1 MKPIKLPTTA
11 APKLP
16 IEPTNKPSP
25 EELLKVSTAL
35 VTLSQTCLLSPSAV
49 IASLRCALDLYAQNA
64 INRGF
69 DVGTVQ
75 ECEKLG
81 QALAKALLE
90 SGTVKSGKVQ
100 TSGLVDASG
109 APIQSEVSGSLDTSG
124 SVDQT

>member
-1 MKPIKLPTTA
+1 MKPVKVPSS

-16 IEPTNKPSP
+16 IEPRNKPSP

-35 VTLSQTCLLSPSAV
+35 VNLSQSCLLSPSAV

-69 DVGTVQ
+69 DAATVQ

-81 QALAKALLE
+81 QALAKALLD
-90 SGTVKSGKVQ
+90 SGVVKGAK

-109 APIQSEVSGSLDTSG
+109 APLPSVSSEPDTSD

>member
-1 MKPIKLPTTA
+1 MKPIKAPPA

-16 IEPTNKPSP
+16 IEPTHKPSP

-35 VTLSQTCLLSPSAV
+35 VNLSQSCLLSPSAV

-69 DVGTVQ
+69 DVSTVQ

-81 QALAKALLE
+81 QALAKALLD
-90 SGTVKSGKVQ
+90 SGVVKGAKVQ
-100 TSGLVDASG
+100 TLGLVDANG
-109 APIQSEVSGSLDTSG
+109 APIPSVSSEPDTSD
-124 SVDQT
+124 SVDPT

>member
-1 MKPIKLPTTA
+1 MKPIKAPSS

-16 IEPTNKPSP
+16 IEPTNKPGP

-35 VTLSQTCLLSPSAV
+35 VNLSQSCLLSPSAV

-69 DVGTVQ
+69 DLGTVQ

-81 QALAKALLE
+81 QALAKALLD
-90 SGTVKSGKVQ
+90 SGAVKSGKVQ

-109 APIQSEVSGSLDTSG
+109 APIQTEVSGSLDTDG